1 MIQFCLGSVIDSHG
15 FYDFGRVDY
24 STDMIGTL
32 SFYFYEN
39 YSPVGKLLGN
49 FVACPHAWKGLICF
63 FSAANIIP

>member
-1 MIQFCLGSVIDSHG
+1 MIQFCLGSFIDSRG
-15 FYDFGRVDY
+15 FSGFGRGDY
-24 STDMIGTL
+24 STYTIGTL

-49 FVACPHAWKGLICF
+49 VVACTHAWKGLLCF